1 MNPRLNASEMAD
13 LVGVLGGCA
22 LGIAGADAAPRLA
35 TTTDVVGLDELRGGD
50 PAPLVPGGDD
60 ESVILFTS
68 GTSGLPKAVPH
79 THAAFIAR
87 IKAFAQPAVAEHQ
100 MRLLCVPIFHVGGLL
115 GQCVSLYAGHTTVVQ
130 RRFDAGEWLRLVE
143 EHRVQVTFCV
153 PTMVARVLEH
163 PDFATT
169 DLSSLQS
176 ITYGAAPM
184 PPSVLDRAV
193 TALPHV
199 AFTNTFGQTETL
211 GGIAFLS
218 AEDHHHPVRRTSVGK
233 LSPSVVS
240 KIVDGELWIGRP
252 DGSWLHT
259 GDLVTQDAD
268 GYLYV
273 TGRLTDTINRGGEKF
288 GPIEVETVLR
298 EHPSVRDAAVA
309 ALAHADLGEVAG
321 VVGWCR
327 ERLSSYK
334 VPARVVFAE
343 VPYTDFGKVDR
354 RATAALLALADAT
367 TEGN

>member
-1 MNPRLNASEMAD
+1 
-13 LVGVLGGCA
+13 
-22 LGIAGADAAPRLA
+22 
-35 TTTDVVGLDELRGGD
+35 
-50 PAPLVPGGDD
+50 
-60 ESVILFTS
+60 
-68 GTSGLPKAVPH
+68 
-79 THAAFIAR
+79 
-87 IKAFAQPAVAEHQ
+87 
-100 MRLLCVPIFHVGGLL
+100 
-115 GQCVSLYAGHTTVVQ
+115 
-130 RRFDAGEWLRLVE
+130 
-143 EHRVQVTFCV
+143 
-153 PTMVARVLEH
+153 MVARVLEH

-321 VVGWCR
+321 AVIDAREPLTAEAVVAWCR